1 MIIDIYIYIYIYIYI
16 IINAVNALNFLLNLD
31 NKFFNWNNLSV

>member
-1 MIIDIYIYIYIYIYI
+1 MIIDIYIYIYI

-31 NKFFNWNNLSV
+31 NKFFNSNNLSV